1 MVERDA
7 RAVWH
12 QLTFA
17 VAAERSRRIG
27 AALRALG
34 ASASR
39 PVMILCP
46 NGVEHALMTF
56 GALRAGIAVAPVPPA
71 LVRGGLARLRAL
83 TEIVRPGVVFAH
95 DGAAHGT
102 AVHAV
107 APETAFVSVTE
118 PPPGV
123 RAHDYARLLHH
134 APLPDD
140 AVAPSG
146 ETVSKIMFTS
156 DPASEPKGVV
166 TTHAMLCAMLQGLA
180 QAWPFL
186 DAHPPVIV
194 DALPWSGAL
203 GGNVVLGIALRQAG
217 TLYVEHGDAAERFE
231 HRDSLRAELQPTL
244 AFDVPRGWSAWA
256 SRLRADDELR
266 RRWLARLDVA
276 CWSGA
281 PLAPATR
288 DALRAI
294 GVPLAAAWG
303 TTETSGV
310 VALTTGAEP
319 KYDAL
324 GAPLA
329 GVELKLVP
337 HGDGH
342 EARVRGPQVTHGY
355 YWRPDQTAAGFD
367 EDGYFRTGDVV
378 RPIAARAP
386 ARGLELIGRIDGR
399 FKLSSGAWVRGTEL
413 RAAFLAECSDAA
425 EVLVSGAGRE
435 EIGLLVWPTEE
446 ALRLDRD
453 VLRAQ
458 IAAAMRRLAMRDE
471 AAPQPLRAL
480 IEPNP
485 VHSSAHDAGGKR
497 ARHATA
503 VRRAAAVARLHASEP
518 DAEVILA

>member
-7 RAVWH
+7 RGVWH
-12 QLTFA
+12 QITFA

-34 ASASR
+34 ASESR
-39 PVMILCP
+39 PVMILGP
-46 NGVEHALMTF
+46 NGTEHALVTF

-71 LVRGGLARLRAL
+71 LVYGGPARVRAL
-83 TEIVRPGVVFAH
+83 VEIVRPGVVFAY
-95 DGAAHGT
+95 DGGAYGA

-107 APETAFVSVTE
+107 APEAAFVSVTE

-123 RAHDYARLLHH
+123 PAHDYARLLHQ
-134 APLPDD
+134 APLSDD
-140 AVAPSG
+140 AIAVNG
-146 ETVSKIMFTS
+146 ETIAKIVFTS
-156 DPASEPKGVV
+156 DPAAEPKGVV
-166 TTHAMLCAMLQGLA
+166 TTHAMLSAMLQGVV

-186 DAHPPVIV
+186 DARPPDIV
-194 DALPWSGAL
+194 AALPWSGAL
-203 GGNVVLGIALRQAG
+203 GGNLVLGIALRGAG
-217 TLYVEHGDAAERFE
+217 TLYVDDGDA
-231 HRDSLRAELQPTL
+231 SLRAELQPTL
-244 AFDVPRGWSAWA
+244 AFDVPRGWSEWA

-266 RRWLARLDVA
+266 RRWLARLDLA

-303 TTETSGV
+303 TTETSGA

-337 HGDGH
+337 HGDAY
-342 EARVRGPQVTHGY
+342 EARVRGPQVMQAY
-355 YWRPDQTAAGFD
+355 YWRPDQTAAAFD
-367 EDGYFRTGDVV
+367 EDGYYRTGDLV
-378 RPIAARAP
+378 RPIDARAP
-386 ARGLELIGRIDGR
+386 ARGIELVARTDGR
-399 FKLSSGAWVRGTEL
+399 FKLSSGAWVRGAEL

-425 EVLVSGAGRE
+425 DVLVSGEGRD
-435 EIGLLVWPTEE
+435 EIGLLVRLTED

-453 VLRAQ
+453 LLRAQ
-458 IAAAMRRLAMRDE
+458 IAAAMRRIAARDDLAAHPR
-471 AAPQPLRAL
+471 RAL
-480 IEPNP
+480 IEANP
-485 VHSSAHDAGGKR
+485 LHSGAHEVQGTR
-497 ARHATA
+497 VRHAIVVA
-503 VRRAAAVARLHASEP
+503 RAAAVARLHASEP